1 MKDIKEIK
9 EIKEMKKI
17 KELKKI
23 KEIKETPVMTSYASE
38 SVDISSSPNN
48 IGTKQ
53 VNFNVIFFF

>member
-1 MKDIKEIK
+1 
-9 EIKEMKKI
+9 MKKI